1 MEHLYL
7 SLINTDRMHRLA
19 QAYDNIVVTASGG
32 TDHPCI
38 LVSRRLWFSHTAA
51 YMSTEE
57 RSMSEDTPKSPQ
69 IDHAALHHSVD
80 RIVASN
86 LTTAIYTRLH
96 TRQTQEAYDHSDF
109 DDVAREVVREVIN
122 TYTALLGVFQTNPG
136 TEDDV
141 DNGR

>member
-1 MEHLYL
+1 
-7 SLINTDRMHRLA
+7 
-19 QAYDNIVVTASGG
+19 
-32 TDHPCI
+32 
-38 LVSRRLWFSHTAA
+38 
-51 YMSTEE
+51 
-57 RSMSEDTPKSPQ
+57 MSEDTPKSPQ

>member
-1 MEHLYL
+1 MAYLYL
-7 SLINTDRMHRLA
+7 SSIKTDGTNGLE
-19 QAYDNIVVTASGG
+19 QAYDNIVMNASWE

-38 LVSRRLWFSHTAA
+38 LVSRRLRFSHTIA

-57 RSMSEDTPKSPQ
+57 RSMSEETPESPR
-69 IDHAALHHSVD
+69 IDRAALHNLVD

-96 TRQTQEAYDHSDF
+96 TRQTQEAYNEEDF
-109 DDVAREVVREVIN
+109 DDVARDVVREVIN
-122 TYTALLGVFQTNPG
+122 TYSALLGVFQTN
-136 TEDDV
+136 TEMEDDP